1 MKKYLNIKTLA
12 VVTAAAAMIMALVV
26 GNISAF
32 LGWFSAFTYALSDY
46 WGGDC
51 V

>member
-1 MKKYLNIKTLA
+1 MKKYLNIKTFA
-12 VVTAAAAMIMALVV
+12 VITAAAAMIMALVV

-32 LGWFSAFTYALSDY
+32 LGWFCAFIYSLGNALREET
-46 WGGDC
+46 